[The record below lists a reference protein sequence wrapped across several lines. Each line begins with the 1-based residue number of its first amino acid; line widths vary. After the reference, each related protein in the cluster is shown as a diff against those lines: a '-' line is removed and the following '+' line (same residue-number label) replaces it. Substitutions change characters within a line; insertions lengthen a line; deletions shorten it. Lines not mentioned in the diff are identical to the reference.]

1 MYKFLVA
8 FLIVILVGCAGM
20 RMTRNIVPVV
30 GQDETELLM
39 TTGVAATQ
47 GAISIIVVP
56 LENVKELDG
65 FGLMIINET
74 SHWLSFR
81 KEDFVL
87 VQGGEA
93 RKPVSDTHVT
103 SRLGGGYK
111 PSMPTGLNTDI
122 YQWRRKVN
130 TMESHGL
137 RIVDKDKSISVM
149 SGSKEKIFVFFR
161 TTDDTSPMQL
171 IIPNIYD
178 EKTKERTRFSFK
190 FTVDK
195 R

>member
-1 MYKFLVA
+1 
-8 FLIVILVGCAGM
+8 M

-39 TTGVAATQ
+39 TTGVAKSQ
-47 GAISIIVVP
+47 GGISIIVVP

-74 SHWLSFR
+74 SHWLSFK

-103 SRLGGGYK
+103 SRLGGSYR
-111 PSMPTGLNTDI
+111 PAMPTGLSTDI

-149 SGSKEKIFVFFR
+149 SGSKEQIFVFFR
-161 TTDDTSPMQL
+161 TSDDISPMQL